1 MVEAEDGQAV
11 DLKGEGAAR
20 HDCIENELV
29 GIEIWRVIA
38 GCGGLNGELDND
50 ERAID
55 EIAFPNSPF
64 VDAASLD

>member
-1 MVEAEDGQAV
+1 
-11 DLKGEGAAR
+11 
-20 HDCIENELV
+20 V